1 MQNSELVEMLRRKQ
15 ELDQQNRLA
24 NNMADSSHWVADAL
38 ELLLRLEL
46 ERRKHS

>member
-1 MQNSELVEMLRRKQ
+1 MLKRKQ

-24 NNMADSSHWVADAL
+24 NNMAGDGHWIADAI